1 MFLNARLFTLK
12 RSIRMKDE
20 FDAEGRRE
28 RENAFWVSKGVSGAA
43 SVEEL
48 VECQLNLLTEA
59 PWNVIVLNDPVNLM
73 SYVVSVFRKVF
84 GYNEAKA
91 TELMLQVHEI
101 GRPVVWTGGLEKA
114 EAFARQLQR
123 HLLLVRLEKA

>member
-1 MFLNARLFTLK
+1 
-12 RSIRMKDE
+12 MKVE
-20 FDAEGRRE
+20 FDAKERRA
-28 RENAFWVSKGVSGAA
+28 RENSLWGSGFSEWFNGSA

-48 VECQLNLLTEA
+48 IESQSTILVEA
-59 PWNVIVLNDPVNLM
+59 PWNVVVLNDPVNLM

-84 GYNEAKA
+84 GYNESKA

-101 GRPVVWTGGLEKA
+101 GRSVVWTGGLEKA

>member
-1 MFLNARLFTLK
+1 
-12 RSIRMKDE
+12 MKDE

-28 RENAFWVSKGVSGAA
+28 RENAFWFSKGVSDAA

-101 GRPVVWTGGLEKA
+101 GRSVVWTGGLEKA

>member
-1 MFLNARLFTLK
+1 MK
-12 RSIRMKDE
+12 RPIRMKVE
-20 FDAEGRRE
+20 FDAMERRA
-28 RENAFWVSKGVSGAA
+28 RENSLWVSGFSEWFNGSA

-48 VECQLNLLTEA
+48 IESQSTILVEA
-59 PWNVIVLNDPVNLM
+59 PWNVVVLNDPVNLM

-84 GYNEAKA
+84 GYNESKA

-101 GRPVVWTGGLEKA
+101 GRSVVWTGGLEKA